1 VLTDWYVV
9 ALGLLCVQ
17 YLRYKA
23 DNGQSCVTG
32 DILKSISLF
41 TLIIS
46 LVLLVM
52 YGTATVSYTRSHT
65 YTDIRSHPH
74 TYVPTFARTLFPLSN
89 IAVVQDILLCVQ
101 TGHVDVQPCFT
112 VDGVYG

>member
-1 VLTDWYVV
+1 M
-9 ALGLLCVQ
+9 Q

-23 DNGQSCVTG
+23 DNGQSCVAG

-52 YGTATVSYTRSHT
+52 YGTSIFSHT
-65 YTDIRSHPH
+65 CMHIPCTD
-74 TYVPTFARTLFPLSN
+74 FRTLTYAHARPLSLSLSLSLSLLFGCGRG
-89 IAVVQDILLCVQ
+89 VQDLLLCFQ
-101 TGHVDVQPCFT
+101 TGHVDVQPCIT